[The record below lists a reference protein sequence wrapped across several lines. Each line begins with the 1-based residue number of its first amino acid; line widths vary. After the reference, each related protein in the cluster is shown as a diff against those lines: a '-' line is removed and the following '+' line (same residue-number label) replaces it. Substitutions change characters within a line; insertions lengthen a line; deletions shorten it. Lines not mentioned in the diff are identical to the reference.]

1 MDWEKELVTP
11 FDTLTASKP
20 IRMMKLMIPYV
31 APKMQRILAVYVRFL
46 ELQDT
51 LQFFHH
57 FQSGLSS
64 QDFASP
70 KEPME
75 LFREL
80 APYLPAAFS
89 DTMEQFD
96 SLKTMMDA
104 MSEMTAMTEGEI
116 HPMDLYEAMFSGQ
129 TPNQEEGENDG
140 KMDGTSSV
148 SDP

>member
-11 FDTLTASKP
+11 FDQLTASGP

-51 LQFFHH
+51 LQFFRH

-64 QDFASP
+64 QEFASP
-70 KEPME
+70 TEPME

-80 APYLPAAFS
+80 SPYLPPTFS
-89 DTMEQFD
+89 ETMEQFD

-104 MSEMTAMTEGEI
+104 MADMSDGEMN
-116 HPMDLYEAMFSGQ
+116 PMDLYGAMFAGQ
-129 TPNQEEGENDG
+129 TETQKEGENDG
-140 KMDGTSSV
+140 KMDGESLV
-148 SDP
+148 SDS